1 MTGKLIATAIYL
13 GCCFWLT
20 WKAWKNTGGNAD
32 YMLAG
37 RQAGPFVMAMS
48 YGATFISTS
57 AIIGFGGAAALF
69 GFSLLWLTALN
80 IGVGVFIAMI
90 FFGRRT
96 RRIGLALDS
105 HTFPELLGRRYQS
118 RFIQGFSGTVIF
130 LFIPIYS
137 AAVLIGIARLAEVSL
152 GIPYIVA
159 LLSVTA
165 ILAVYVI
172 TGGIKAIMYT
182 DALQGTLMVFMM
194 LVLAGYTY
202 WILGGLVPAHEAL
215 TQMAHLVPKDLQAK
229 GLLGWTQGTVTGSPL
244 WLIIYTTI
252 VYGVG
257 VGVLAQPQ
265 LAVRYMTV
273 PSDRELHRAVL
284 VGGIFILLITGVAYS
299 VGALS
304 NVVFFQKFGK
314 IAIEASG
321 GNMDKIIPTYIETMM
336 PSWFSGFFLLAML
349 AAAMSTMSGQY
360 HTGGTALGHDII
372 RRTLGQTE
380 QGIMANRIG
389 TLVTILASLLWAWL
403 LPGSVIARATA
414 FFFGLCAAAFLP
426 AYALGLY
433 WQGMTK
439 VGAKVS
445 MVGGFVTSM
454 FWLLFIHEK
463 EAAAVG
469 LCRWITGKVTLVSS
483 AAPESFWYLLQWV
496 DPNVVAL
503 PLSFALAIGFSLATR
518 PLDKKHLELCYS
530 HC

>member
-13 GCCFWLT
+13 GCCFWLS
-20 WKAWKNTGGNAD
+20 WKAWKETGSNAD

-57 AIIGFGGAAALF
+57 AIIGFGGAAAMF
-69 GFSLLWLTALN
+69 GFSVLWLTVLN
-80 IGVGVFIAMI
+80 IGVGVFIAMV

-96 RRIGLALDS
+96 RRMGLALDS
-105 HTFPELLGRRYQS
+105 HTFPELLGRRYDS
-118 RFIQGFSGTVIF
+118 RFIQGFSGSIIF
-130 LFIPIYS
+130 LFIPVYA

-152 GIPYIVA
+152 GVPYVAA

-165 ILAVYVI
+165 ILALYVI
-172 TGGIKAIMYT
+172 TGGIKAVMYT
-182 DALQGTLMVFMM
+182 DAFQGTLMVLMM
-194 LVLAGYTY
+194 LMLVGYTY
-202 WILGGLVPAHEAL
+202 WMLGGVIPAHETL
-215 TQMAHLVPKDLQAK
+215 SDMAPLMPEKLRA
-229 GLLGWTQGTVTGSPL
+229 GGMLGWTQGTVTGSPL
-244 WLIIYTTI
+244 WLVIYTTI

-284 VGGIFILLITGVAYS
+284 FGGVFILLMTGVAFT

-304 NVVFFQKFGK
+304 NAVFFQKFGK
-314 IAIEASG
+314 IAIQMGG
-321 GNMDKIIPTYIETMM
+321 GNVDKIIPAYVETMM
-336 PSWFSGFFLLAML
+336 PGWFSGFFLLAMM

-372 RRTLGQTE
+372 TRTLGRKQ
-380 QGIMANRIG
+380 QGLAANRIG
-389 TLVTILASLLWAWL
+389 VVITILASLVWAWV

-414 FFFGLCAAAFLP
+414 FFFGLCAATFLP
-426 AYALGLY
+426 AYSLGLY
-433 WQGMTK
+433 WRGMTK
-439 VGAKVS
+439 TGAKVS
-445 MVGGFVTSM
+445 MLGGFAASM

-463 EAAAVG
+463 EAAAIG
-469 LCRWITGKVTLVSS
+469 LCRWLTGKATLVADAVPGS
-483 AAPESFWYLLQWV
+483 ALHLLQWV

-503 PLSFALAIGFSLATR
+503 PLSFLLAAGVSTATR
-518 PLDKKHLELCYS
+518 PVAREHLDLCYS
-530 HC
+530 RC